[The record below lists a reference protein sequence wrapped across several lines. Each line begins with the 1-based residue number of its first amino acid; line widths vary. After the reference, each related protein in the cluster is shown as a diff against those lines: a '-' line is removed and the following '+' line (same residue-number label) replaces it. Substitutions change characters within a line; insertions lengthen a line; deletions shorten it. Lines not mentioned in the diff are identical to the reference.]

1 MLGNIIYSNPTKLYF
16 GKESLNYLSCE
27 LEHYGKNVLLI
38 YGSGSIK
45 KTGLYDRVMSI
56 LKEKN
61 KNVIELSGVMPNPTL
76 EKLEEGASLAR
87 ENSVDFIL
95 AVGGG
100 SVCDY
105 SKALSASVNCKEE
118 IWEKYFI
125 KKEDVEC
132 SVIPIGT
139 ILTMT
144 GTGSEMNG
152 TAVIT
157 NTKTMIKKG
166 RTFPDFLF
174 PKFSILNPEFTYTV
188 SEYQMTAGIFDIMS
202 HILEQYF
209 SGTDDNTSDYIME
222 GLLCSLIH
230 SSLIAIKEPKNYEA
244 RSNIMWTATWA
255 LNTLI
260 AKGKSTD
267 WMVHMFGHAVSAH
280 TDATHGMTLSA
291 ISLAYYHHI
300 LPYAVDKFARFA
312 VNVWNVRPENRSKEA
327 IAREGLEEMKKWMQ
341 EMKLVL
347 SIKEL
352 GVTETMIEDI
362 AKGIV
367 SLKGG
372 YKELT
377 RDEVIQI
384 LKMSL

>member
-1 MLGNIIYSNPTKLYF
+1 MLGNIVYSNPTKLYF
-16 GKESLNYLSCE
+16 GKESLSYLRDE

-45 KTGLYDRVMSI
+45 KTGLYDKVMSI

-87 ENSVDFIL
+87 ENNIDFIL

-105 SKALSASVNCKEE
+105 SKALSASVHCKED

-125 KKEDVEC
+125 KKEDVAC

-222 GLLCSLIH
+222 GLLRSLIK
-230 SSLIAIKEPKNYEA
+230 SSLIAIKEPTNYEA

-255 LNTLI
+255 LNTLV

-291 ISLAYYHHI
+291 ISQAYYHHI

-312 VNVWNVRPENRSKEA
+312 LNVWNVTADNKSKEE
-327 IAREGLEEMKKWMQ
+327 IAREGLKEMKKWMQ

-352 GVTETMIEDI
+352 GVSEDMIEEL

-367 SLKGG
+367 SLNGG